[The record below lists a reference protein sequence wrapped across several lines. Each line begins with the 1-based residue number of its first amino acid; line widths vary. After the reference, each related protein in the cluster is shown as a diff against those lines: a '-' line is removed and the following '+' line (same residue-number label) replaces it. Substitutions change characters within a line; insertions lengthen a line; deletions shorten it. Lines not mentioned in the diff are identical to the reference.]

1 MGNNNQKPRAH
12 ALDALRGYAIITMVL
27 SAMEAFSVLP
37 RWMYHAQVPP
47 PDHVFDP
54 TIYGI
59 TWVDIIFPFFLFSM
73 GAAIPLSLGR
83 QHAKGESI
91 MKLTWKTVQRWVKLT
106 FFAIFIIHAFPF
118 MLGYEQEWMRYAMP
132 IFFFILLCLMFMPNP
147 FGLSPYKARA
157 ITWSAYLVAVGFMLL
172 QPYAGGAPFRLT
184 DSDCIML
191 ILANVS
197 LTGSI
202 IYLLTIGHP
211 LRRRALLP
219 FLVAL
224 VMAAHTANS
233 WPALLI
239 HTSWLPW
246 LYLPAY
252 QEYLLIIIPGTV
264 AGEWIAQWL
273 EKMKANDTSEGLV
286 ESVQKKNEA
295 VLENVNPLK
304 GGGEAVLENGNP
316 LKGGR
321 GAVLENGNKVKNDE
335 KAVLENVNPLKGGRG
350 AVLENGNGVKND
362 EKVVLENGNP
372 LKGGGGAVLE
382 NENKVR
388 TRSEEMK
395 DKENSLALPVAFL
408 SLALIVVNVVLLFG
422 RHLVANLVAT
432 MVLTALTAWLL
443 RSRREAGTTGV
454 EAAKQR
460 SASKDASSQNAAK
473 QEVSNR
479 EASSQEAAEREVS
492 NREASSQ
499 EAAKQE
505 VSSREASSQEA
516 SKQEVYNHRSS
527 SITASPTL
535 HFWQRLSSAGAYLL
549 LLGLCLESYE
559 GGIRKDDVTLSYLFV
574 TCGLAF
580 YALLLLTVVCDHWHV
595 RWLCAPLEMVG
606 KNPMVA
612 YVSASMVIIP
622 VLILTH
628 IYPYIDALSSQPLT
642 GFLKGVL
649 LTTLCMALTAW
660 FTHKRWFWKT

>member
-106 FFAIFIIHAFPF
+106 LFAIFIIHAFPF
-118 MLGYEQEWMRYAMP
+118 MLGYEQEWMCYAMP
-132 IFFFILLCLMFMPNP
+132 IFFFFLLCLMFMPNP

-202 IYLLTIGHP
+202 IYLLTIGHH
-211 LRRRALLP
+211 LRRLALLP

-224 VMAAHTANS
+224 FMAAHTANS

-273 EKMKANDTSEGLV
+273 EKMKANDMSKGLV
-286 ESVQKKNEA
+286 DNYQKKNEA
-295 VLENVNPLK
+295 VLD
-304 GGGEAVLENGNP
+304 NGNP

-335 KAVLENVNPLKGGRG
+335 KAVLENENPLKGGRG
-350 AVLENGNGVKND
+350 AVLENGNKVKND
-362 EKVVLENGNP
+362 EK
-372 LKGGGGAVLE
+372 AVLE
-382 NENKVR
+382 NENMVR

-395 DKENSLALPVAFL
+395 DKENALALPVALL
-408 SLALIVVNVVLLFG
+408 SSALIVVNVVLLFG

-443 RSRREAGTTGV
+443 RSRREAGTTDV

-460 SASKDASSQNAAK
+460 AASKDASSQEAAK

-479 EASSQEAAEREVS
+479 EASSQEAA
-492 NREASSQ
+492 
-499 EAAKQE
+499 
-505 VSSREASSQEA
+505 
-516 SKQEVYNHRSS
+516 KQEVYNQKSS
-527 SITASPTL
+527 SAPVSPTL

-612 YVSASMVIIP
+612 YVSSSMVIIP
-622 VLILTH
+622 VLILTQL
-628 IYPYIDALSSQPLT
+628 YPYIDALSSQPLT

-649 LTTLCMALTAW
+649 LTALCMALTAW

>member
-211 LRRRALLP
+211 LRRLALLP
-219 FLVAL
+219 FLIAL
-224 VMAAHTANS
+224 FMAAHTANS

-246 LYLPAY
+246 LYLHAY

-273 EKMKANDTSEGLV
+273 EKMKANDTSKGLV
-286 ESVQKKNEA
+286 YNYQKKS
-295 VLENVNPLK
+295 
-304 GGGEAVLENGNP
+304 EAVLENGNP

-335 KAVLENVNPLKGGRG
+335 KTVLES
-350 AVLENGNGVKND
+350 
-362 EKVVLENGNP
+362 
-372 LKGGGGAVLE
+372 
-382 NENKVR
+382 ENKVR

-395 DKENSLALPVAFL
+395 DKENALALPVALL

-432 MVLTALTAWLL
+432 MVLTAITAWLL

-460 SASKDASSQNAAK
+460 AASRD
-473 QEVSNR
+473 
-479 EASSQEAAEREVS
+479 ASSQEAAKREVY

-505 VSSREASSQEA
+505 VSNQ
-516 SKQEVYNHRSS
+516 KSS

-649 LTTLCMALTAW
+649 LTALCMALTAW

>member
-211 LRRRALLP
+211 LRRLALLP

-224 VMAAHTANS
+224 FMAAHTANS

-264 AGEWIAQWL
+264 AGEWITQWL
-273 EKMKANDTSEGLV
+273 EKMKANDTSKGLV
-286 ESVQKKNEA
+286 ENYQKKN
-295 VLENVNPLK
+295 
-304 GGGEAVLENGNP
+304 EAVLENGNP
-316 LKGGR
+316 LKGRG

-335 KAVLENVNPLKGGRG
+335 KAVLENVNLLKGGRE
-350 AVLENGNGVKND
+350 AVLENWNKVKND
-362 EKVVLENGNP
+362 EKV
-372 LKGGGGAVLE
+372 VLE

-395 DKENSLALPVAFL
+395 EKENALALPVALL

-460 SASKDASSQNAAK
+460 AGLKDASSQDAAE
-473 QEVSNR
+473 QEVSSR
-479 EASSQEAAEREVS
+479 EASSQ
-492 NREASSQ
+492 N
-499 EAAKQE
+499 AAKQE

-516 SKQEVYNHRSS
+516 AKQEVSNHRFS
-527 SITASPTL
+527 SIPASPTL

-649 LTTLCMALTAW
+649 LTALCMALTAW

>member
-172 QPYAGGAPFRLT
+172 QPYAGGAPFRLA

-211 LRRRALLP
+211 LRRLALLP
-219 FLVAL
+219 FLIAL
-224 VMAAHTANS
+224 FMAAHTANS
-233 WPALLI
+233 WPAQLI

-273 EKMKANDTSEGLV
+273 EKMKAKDTGKGLV
-286 ESVQKKNEA
+286 ENYQIN
-295 VLENVNPLK
+295 
-304 GGGEAVLENGNP
+304 EAVLENGNP

-321 GAVLENGNKVKNDE
+321 EAVLENGNKVKN
-335 KAVLENVNPLKGGRG
+335 V
-350 AVLENGNGVKND
+350 
-362 EKVVLENGNP
+362 EKVVLENEIKDEEQEVLENKEEK
-372 LKGGGGAVLE
+372 KGGREAVLE

-388 TRSEEMK
+388 TRSEEVK
-395 DKENSLALPVAFL
+395 DKENALALPVALL
-408 SLALIVVNVVLLFG
+408 SLALIVTNVVLLFG
-422 RHLVANLVAT
+422 RHLVANLIAT
-432 MVLTALTAWLL
+432 IVLTALTAWLL
-443 RSRREAGTTGV
+443 RSRREAVTTGV

-460 SASKDASSQNAAK
+460 AASKDASSQNAAK
-473 QEVSNR
+473 QELSNR
-479 EASSQEAAEREVS
+479 EASSQEAAEQEVS

-499 EAAKQE
+499 EAAKQRI
-505 VSSREASSQEA
+505 SNREASSQEA
-516 SKQEVYNHRSS
+516 AEQEVSNQKSS
-527 SITASPTL
+527 STPASPTL
-535 HFWQRLSSAGAYLL
+535 HFWQRLSLAGAYLL

-622 VLILTH
+622 VLILTQL
-628 IYPYIDALSSQPLT
+628 YPYIDALSSEPLT

-649 LTTLCMALTAW
+649 LTALCMALTAW

>member
-37 RWMYHAQVPP
+37 WWMYHAQVPP

-211 LRRRALLP
+211 LRRLALLP

-224 VMAAHTANS
+224 FMAAHTANS

-273 EKMKANDTSEGLV
+273 EKMKTNDTSKGLV
-286 ESVQKKNEA
+286 DNYQKKN
-295 VLENVNPLK
+295 
-304 GGGEAVLENGNP
+304 EAVLENGNP

-321 GAVLENGNKVKNDE
+321 E
-335 KAVLENVNPLKGGRG
+335 

-362 EKVVLENGNP
+362 EK
-372 LKGGGGAVLE
+372 AVLE

-395 DKENSLALPVAFL
+395 EKENALALPVALL

-454 EAAKQR
+454 EAAKQ
-460 SASKDASSQNAAK
+460 
-473 QEVSNR
+473 ETSN
-479 EASSQEAAEREVS
+479 Q
-492 NREASSQ
+492 
-499 EAAKQE
+499 K
-505 VSSREASSQEA
+505 
-516 SKQEVYNHRSS
+516 SS
-527 SITASPTL
+527 STPASPTL

-622 VLILTH
+622 VLILTQL
-628 IYPYIDALSSQPLT
+628 YPYIDALSSQPLT

-649 LTTLCMALTAW
+649 LTALCMALTAW

>member
-211 LRRRALLP
+211 LRRLALLP

-224 VMAAHTANS
+224 FMAAHTANS

-273 EKMKANDTSEGLV
+273 EKMKANDTSKGLV
-286 ESVQKKNEA
+286 DNYQKKNEA
-295 VLENVNPLK
+295 VLEN
-304 GGGEAVLENGNP
+304 G
-316 LKGGR
+316 
-321 GAVLENGNKVKNDE
+321 
-335 KAVLENVNPLKGGRG
+335 NPLKGGRG

-362 EKVVLENGNP
+362 EKVVLEN
-372 LKGGGGAVLE
+372 
-382 NENKVR
+382 ENKVR

-395 DKENSLALPVAFL
+395 DKENALALPVALL

-479 EASSQEAAEREVS
+479 EASSQEAA
-492 NREASSQ
+492 
-499 EAAKQE
+499 KQE

-516 SKQEVYNHRSS
+516 SKQEVYNREASLQEAAKQEVYNQKCS
-527 SITASPTL
+527 SIPASPTF

-622 VLILTH
+622 VLILTQL
-628 IYPYIDALSSQPLT
+628 YPYIDDLSSQPLT

-649 LTTLCMALTAW
+649 LTALCMALTAW

>member
-211 LRRRALLP
+211 LRRLALLP

-224 VMAAHTANS
+224 FMAAHTANS
-233 WPALLI
+233 WPAQLI

-273 EKMKANDTSEGLV
+273 EKMKTNDTSKGLV
-286 ESVQKKNEA
+286 DNYQKKSEA
-295 VLENVNPLK
+295 VLD
-304 GGGEAVLENGNP
+304 NGNP
-316 LKGGR
+316 LNGGR
-321 GAVLENGNKVKNDE
+321 E
-335 KAVLENVNPLKGGRG
+335 

-362 EKVVLENGNP
+362 EK
-372 LKGGGGAVLE
+372 AVLE

-395 DKENSLALPVAFL
+395 EKENALALPVALL

-454 EAAKQR
+454 EAAKQ
-460 SASKDASSQNAAK
+460 
-473 QEVSNR
+473 ETSN
-479 EASSQEAAEREVS
+479 Q
-492 NREASSQ
+492 
-499 EAAKQE
+499 K
-505 VSSREASSQEA
+505 
-516 SKQEVYNHRSS
+516 SS
-527 SITASPTL
+527 SAPASPTL

-649 LTTLCMALTAW
+649 LTALCMALTAW

>member
-91 MKLTWKTVQRWVKLT
+91 MMLTWKTVQRWVKLT

-211 LRRRALLP
+211 LRRLALLP

-224 VMAAHTANS
+224 FMAAHTANS

-252 QEYLLIIIPGTV
+252 QVYLLIIIPGTV

-273 EKMKANDTSEGLV
+273 EKMKANDTSKGLV
-286 ESVQKKNEA
+286 ESYQKKNEA

-304 GGGEAVLENGNP
+304 GGRE
-316 LKGGR
+316 
-321 GAVLENGNKVKNDE
+321 
-335 KAVLENVNPLKGGRG
+335 

-382 NENKVR
+382 NGNKVKNDEKAVLENENKVR

-395 DKENSLALPVAFL
+395 EKENALALPVAFL

-443 RSRREAGTTGV
+443 RSRRKAGTTGV

-460 SASKDASSQNAAK
+460 DASKDASSQNAAK

-479 EASSQEAAEREVS
+479 EASL
-492 NREASSQ
+492 
-499 EAAKQE
+499 
-505 VSSREASSQEA
+505 QEA

-622 VLILTH
+622 VLILTQL
-628 IYPYIDALSSQPLT
+628 YPYIDALSSQPLT

>member
-91 MKLTWKTVQRWVKLT
+91 TKLTWKTVQRWVKLT

-211 LRRRALLP
+211 LRRLALLP
-219 FLVAL
+219 FLIAL
-224 VMAAHTANS
+224 FMAAHTANS
-233 WPALLI
+233 WPAQLI

-273 EKMKANDTSEGLV
+273 EKMKAKDTGKGLV
-286 ESVQKKNEA
+286 ENYQINEA
-295 VLENVNPLK
+295 VP
-304 GGGEAVLENGNP
+304 ENGNP

-321 GAVLENGNKVKNDE
+321 EAVLENGNKV
-335 KAVLENVNPLKGGRG
+335 
-350 AVLENGNGVKND
+350 
-362 EKVVLENGNP
+362 
-372 LKGGGGAVLE
+372 
-382 NENKVR
+382 R
-388 TRSEEMK
+388 TRSEEVK
-395 DKENSLALPVAFL
+395 DKENALALPVALL
-408 SLALIVVNVVLLFG
+408 SLALIVTNVVLLFG
-422 RHLVANLVAT
+422 RHLVANLIAT
-432 MVLTALTAWLL
+432 IVLTALTAWLL

-460 SASKDASSQNAAK
+460 AASK
-473 QEVSNR
+473 
-479 EASSQEAAEREVS
+479 EASSQGAAKQEVS

-505 VSSREASSQEA
+505 VSKREASSQGA
-516 SKQEVYNHRSS
+516 AKQEVSNREASSQGAAKQEVSNQKSS
-527 SITASPTL
+527 STPASPTL

-622 VLILTH
+622 VLILTQL
-628 IYPYIDALSSQPLT
+628 YPYIDALSSQPLT

-649 LTTLCMALTAW
+649 LTALCMTLTAW

>member
-118 MLGYEQEWMRYAMP
+118 MLGYEQEWMCYAMP

-211 LRRRALLP
+211 LRRLALLP

-224 VMAAHTANS
+224 FMAARTANS
-233 WPALLI
+233 WPAQLI

-273 EKMKANDTSEGLV
+273 EKMKTNDTSKGLV
-286 ESVQKKNEA
+286 DNYQKKSEA
-295 VLENVNPLK
+295 VLD
-304 GGGEAVLENGNP
+304 NGNP
-316 LKGGR
+316 LNGGR
-321 GAVLENGNKVKNDE
+321 E
-335 KAVLENVNPLKGGRG
+335 

-362 EKVVLENGNP
+362 EK
-372 LKGGGGAVLE
+372 AVLE

-388 TRSEEMK
+388 IRSEEMK
-395 DKENSLALPVAFL
+395 EKENALALPVALL

-454 EAAKQR
+454 EAAKQ
-460 SASKDASSQNAAK
+460 
-473 QEVSNR
+473 ETSN
-479 EASSQEAAEREVS
+479 Q
-492 NREASSQ
+492 
-499 EAAKQE
+499 K
-505 VSSREASSQEA
+505 
-516 SKQEVYNHRSS
+516 SS
-527 SITASPTL
+527 STPASPTL

-649 LTTLCMALTAW
+649 LTALCMALTAW

>member
-147 FGLSPYKARA
+147 FGLSPYKART

-202 IYLLTIGHP
+202 IYLLTIGHH
-211 LRRRALLP
+211 LRRLALLP

-224 VMAAHTANS
+224 FMAAHTANS

-273 EKMKANDTSEGLV
+273 EKMKTNDTSKGLV
-286 ESVQKKNEA
+286 DNYQKKNEA
-295 VLENVNPLK
+295 VLDNENPL
-304 GGGEAVLENGNP
+304 N
-316 LKGGR
+316 
-321 GAVLENGNKVKNDE
+321 
-335 KAVLENVNPLKGGRG
+335 GGRG

-362 EKVVLENGNP
+362 EK
-372 LKGGGGAVLE
+372 AVLE
-382 NENKVR
+382 NENMVR

-395 DKENSLALPVAFL
+395 DKENALALPVALL
-408 SLALIVVNVVLLFG
+408 SSALIVVNVVLLFG

-460 SASKDASSQNAAK
+460 AASKDASSQNAAK
-473 QEVSNR
+473 QEL
-479 EASSQEAAEREVS
+479 S

-505 VSSREASSQEA
+505 VSNREASLQEA
-516 SKQEVYNHRSS
+516 AKQEISNQKSS
-527 SITASPTL
+527 SAPASPTL

-612 YVSASMVIIP
+612 YVSSSMVIIP
-622 VLILTH
+622 VLILTQL
-628 IYPYIDALSSQPLT
+628 YPYIDALSSQPLT

-649 LTTLCMALTAW
+649 LTALCMALTAW

>member
-147 FGLSPYKARA
+147 FGLSQYKARA

-211 LRRRALLP
+211 LRRLALLP

-224 VMAAHTANS
+224 FMAAHTANS

-273 EKMKANDTSEGLV
+273 EKMKANDTSKGLV
-286 ESVQKKNEA
+286 ENFQKKSEA

-304 GGGEAVLENGNP
+304 SR
-316 LKGGR
+316 R
-321 GAVLENGNKVKNDE
+321 GAVLENGDKVKNDE
-335 KAVLENVNPLKGGRG
+335 KAVLENVNLLKGGR
-350 AVLENGNGVKND
+350 E
-362 EKVVLENGNP
+362 
-372 LKGGGGAVLE
+372 AVLE

-395 DKENSLALPVAFL
+395 EKENALALPVALL

-460 SASKDASSQNAAK
+460 AASRDASSQNAAK

-492 NREASSQ
+492 
-499 EAAKQE
+499 
-505 VSSREASSQEA
+505 SREASSQEA
-516 SKQEVYNHRSS
+516 SKQEVYNQKTS
-527 SITASPTL
+527 SIPASPTL

-649 LTTLCMALTAW
+649 LTALCMALTAW

>member
-211 LRRRALLP
+211 LRRLALLP

-224 VMAAHTANS
+224 FMAAHTANS

-252 QEYLLIIIPGTV
+252 QVYLLIIIPGTV

-273 EKMKANDTSEGLV
+273 EKMKANDTSKGLV
-286 ESVQKKNEA
+286 DNYQKKNEA

-304 GGGEAVLENGNP
+304 S
-316 LKGGR
+316 R
-321 GAVLENGNKVKNDE
+321 
-335 KAVLENVNPLKGGRG
+335 RG

-362 EKVVLENGNP
+362 EKVVLENGN
-372 LKGGGGAVLE
+372 
-382 NENKVR
+382 KVR

-395 DKENSLALPVAFL
+395 DKENALALPVALL
-408 SLALIVVNVVLLFG
+408 SLALIIVNVVLLFG

-460 SASKDASSQNAAK
+460 DASKDASSQNAAK

-479 EASSQEAAEREVS
+479 EASL
-492 NREASSQ
+492 Q

-622 VLILTH
+622 VLILTQL
-628 IYPYIDALSSQPLT
+628 YPYIDALSSQPLT

-649 LTTLCMALTAW
+649 LTALCMALTAW

>member
-202 IYLLTIGHP
+202 IYLLTIAHP
-211 LRRRALLP
+211 LRRLALLP

-224 VMAAHTANS
+224 FMAAHTANS
-233 WPALLI
+233 WPAQLI

-273 EKMKANDTSEGLV
+273 EKMKANDTSKGLV
-286 ESVQKKNEA
+286 DNYQKKN
-295 VLENVNPLK
+295 
-304 GGGEAVLENGNP
+304 EAVLENGNP

-335 KAVLENVNPLKGGRG
+335 KT
-350 AVLENGNGVKND
+350 
-362 EKVVLENGNP
+362 
-372 LKGGGGAVLE
+372 VLE

-395 DKENSLALPVAFL
+395 EKENALALPVALL
-408 SLALIVVNVVLLFG
+408 SSALIVVNVVLLFG

-443 RSRREAGTTGV
+443 RSRREAGTTDV
-454 EAAKQR
+454 EAAKQ
-460 SASKDASSQNAAK
+460 
-473 QEVSNR
+473 EISN
-479 EASSQEAAEREVS
+479 Q
-492 NREASSQ
+492 
-499 EAAKQE
+499 K
-505 VSSREASSQEA
+505 
-516 SKQEVYNHRSS
+516 SS
-527 SITASPTL
+527 SAPVSPTL

-649 LTTLCMALTAW
+649 LTALCMALTAW

>member
-118 MLGYEQEWMRYAMP
+118 MLGYEQEWMRFAMP

-211 LRRRALLP
+211 LRRLALLP

-224 VMAAHTANS
+224 FMAAHTANS

-273 EKMKANDTSEGLV
+273 EKMKANDTSKGLV
-286 ESVQKKNEA
+286 ESYQKKNEA
-295 VLENVNPLK
+295 VLEN
-304 GGGEAVLENGNP
+304 GNP
-316 LKGGR
+316 LNGGR
-321 GAVLENGNKVKNDE
+321 E
-335 KAVLENVNPLKGGRG
+335 

-362 EKVVLENGNP
+362 EK
-372 LKGGGGAVLE
+372 AVLE

-395 DKENSLALPVAFL
+395 DKENALALPVALL

-443 RSRREAGTTGV
+443 RSRREV
-454 EAAKQR
+454 
-460 SASKDASSQNAAK
+460 
-473 QEVSNR
+473 
-479 EASSQEAAEREVS
+479 
-492 NREASSQ
+492 SSQ

-505 VSSREASSQEA
+505 VSNQ
-516 SKQEVYNHRSS
+516 KSS
-527 SITASPTL
+527 STPASPTL

-628 IYPYIDALSSQPLT
+628 IYPYIDALSSEPLT

-649 LTTLCMALTAW
+649 LTALCMALTAW

>member
-118 MLGYEQEWMRYAMP
+118 MLGYEQEWMCYAMP

-202 IYLLTIGHP
+202 VYLLTIGHP
-211 LRRRALLP
+211 LRRLALLP

-224 VMAAHTANS
+224 FMAAHTANS

-273 EKMKANDTSEGLV
+273 ETMKANDTSKGLV
-286 ESVQKKNEA
+286 DNYQKKS
-295 VLENVNPLK
+295 
-304 GGGEAVLENGNP
+304 EAVLENGNP

-321 GAVLENGNKVKNDE
+321 GAVLENGN
-335 KAVLENVNPLKGGRG
+335 
-350 AVLENGNGVKND
+350 GVKND
-362 EKVVLENGNP
+362 EK
-372 LKGGGGAVLE
+372 AVLE

-395 DKENSLALPVAFL
+395 EKENALALPVALL

-443 RSRREAGTTGV
+443 RSRRKAGTTGV

-460 SASKDASSQNAAK
+460 AASKDASSQNAAK
-473 QEVSNR
+473 QEL
-479 EASSQEAAEREVS
+479 S

-505 VSSREASSQEA
+505 VSNRESSSQEVA
-516 SKQEVYNHRSS
+516 KQEVSNQKSS
-527 SITASPTL
+527 STPASPTL

-622 VLILTH
+622 VLILTQL
-628 IYPYIDALSSQPLT
+628 YPYIDALSSQPLT

-649 LTTLCMALTAW
+649 LTALCMALTAW

>member
-211 LRRRALLP
+211 LRRLALLP
-219 FLVAL
+219 FLIAL
-224 VMAAHTANS
+224 FMAAHTANS

-273 EKMKANDTSEGLV
+273 EKMKANDTSKGLV
-286 ESVQKKNEA
+286 DNYQKKN
-295 VLENVNPLK
+295 
-304 GGGEAVLENGNP
+304 EAVLENGNP
-316 LKGGR
+316 LKGVR

-335 KAVLENVNPLKGGRG
+335 KV
-350 AVLENGNGVKND
+350 
-362 EKVVLENGNP
+362 
-372 LKGGGGAVLE
+372 VLE

-395 DKENSLALPVAFL
+395 EKENALALPVALL

-460 SASKDASSQNAAK
+460 AASKDASSQN
-473 QEVSNR
+473 V
-479 EASSQEAAEREVS
+479 
-492 NREASSQ
+492 
-499 EAAKQE
+499 AKQE

-516 SKQEVYNHRSS
+516 AKQEVYNQKSS
-527 SITASPTL
+527 STPASPTL

-628 IYPYIDALSSQPLT
+628 IYPYIDSLSSQPLT

-649 LTTLCMALTAW
+649 LTALCMALTAW

>member
-83 QHAKGESI
+83 QHAKGKSI

-211 LRRRALLP
+211 LRRLALLP

-224 VMAAHTANS
+224 FMAAHTANS

-252 QEYLLIIIPGTV
+252 QVYLLIIIPGTV

-273 EKMKANDTSEGLV
+273 EKMKANDTSKGLV
-286 ESVQKKNEA
+286 ESYQKKNEA
-295 VLENVNPLK
+295 VLES
-304 GGGEAVLENGNP
+304 GNP

-321 GAVLENGNKVKNDE
+321 GAVLENGN
-335 KAVLENVNPLKGGRG
+335 G
-350 AVLENGNGVKND
+350 AKND
-362 EKVVLENGNP
+362 EKV
-372 LKGGGGAVLE
+372 VLE

-395 DKENSLALPVAFL
+395 DKENALALPVALL
-408 SLALIVVNVVLLFG
+408 SLALIIVNVVLLFG

-432 MVLTALTAWLL
+432 MVLTALSAWLL
-443 RSRREAGTTGV
+443 RSRRKAGTTGV

-460 SASKDASSQNAAK
+460 AASRDASSQN
-473 QEVSNR
+473 
-479 EASSQEAAEREVS
+479 
-492 NREASSQ
+492 
-499 EAAKQE
+499 AAKQE

-516 SKQEVYNHRSS
+516 AKQEVYNREASLQEAAKQEVYNQKTS
-527 SITASPTL
+527 SIPASPTL

-649 LTTLCMALTAW
+649 LTALCMALTAW

>member
-211 LRRRALLP
+211 LRRLALLP

-224 VMAAHTANS
+224 FMAAHTANS

-252 QEYLLIIIPGTV
+252 QVYLLIIIPGTV

-273 EKMKANDTSEGLV
+273 EKMKANDTSKGLV
-286 ESVQKKNEA
+286 DNYQKKNEA

-304 GGGEAVLENGNP
+304 GGI
-316 LKGGR
+316 
-321 GAVLENGNKVKNDE
+321 GAVLENGNGVKNDE
-335 KAVLENVNPLKGGRG
+335 KVVLENGNPLKGGRG

-362 EKVVLENGNP
+362 EKVVLEN
-372 LKGGGGAVLE
+372 
-382 NENKVR
+382 ENKVR

-395 DKENSLALPVAFL
+395 DKENALALPVALL
-408 SLALIVVNVVLLFG
+408 SLALIIVNVVLLFG

-492 NREASSQ
+492 NREASLQEAAKQEVYNREASSQ

-505 VSSREASSQEA
+505 V
-516 SKQEVYNHRSS
+516 YNQKCS

-622 VLILTH
+622 VLILTQL
-628 IYPYIDALSSQPLT
+628 YPYIDALSSQPLT

>member
-211 LRRRALLP
+211 LRRLALLP

-224 VMAAHTANS
+224 FMAAHTANS

-273 EKMKANDTSEGLV
+273 EKMKANDTSKGLV
-286 ESVQKKNEA
+286 DNYQKKSEA
-295 VLENVNPLK
+295 VLENVNPL
-304 GGGEAVLENGNP
+304 N
-316 LKGGR
+316 GGR
-321 GAVLENGNKVKNDE
+321 E
-335 KAVLENVNPLKGGRG
+335 

-362 EKVVLENGNP
+362 EK
-372 LKGGGGAVLE
+372 AVLE

-395 DKENSLALPVAFL
+395 EKENALALPVALL

-443 RSRREAGTTGV
+443 RSRRKAGTTGV
-454 EAAKQR
+454 EAAKQ
-460 SASKDASSQNAAK
+460 
-473 QEVSNR
+473 ETSN
-479 EASSQEAAEREVS
+479 Q
-492 NREASSQ
+492 
-499 EAAKQE
+499 
-505 VSSREASSQEA
+505 
-516 SKQEVYNHRSS
+516 RSS
-527 SITASPTL
+527 SAPASPTL

-622 VLILTH
+622 VLILTQL
-628 IYPYIDALSSQPLT
+628 YPYIDALSSQPLT

-649 LTTLCMALTAW
+649 LTALCMALTAW

>member
-118 MLGYEQEWMRYAMP
+118 MLGYEQEWMCYAMP

-147 FGLSPYKARA
+147 LGLSPYKARA

-211 LRRRALLP
+211 LRRLALLP

-224 VMAAHTANS
+224 FMAAHTANS

-273 EKMKANDTSEGLV
+273 EKMKANDKSKGLV
-286 ESVQKKNEA
+286 DNYQKKS
-295 VLENVNPLK
+295 
-304 GGGEAVLENGNP
+304 EAVLENGNP

-321 GAVLENGNKVKNDE
+321 EAVLENGNKVKNDE
-335 KAVLENVNPLKGGRG
+335 KAVLEN
-350 AVLENGNGVKND
+350 
-362 EKVVLENGNP
+362 
-372 LKGGGGAVLE
+372 
-382 NENKVR
+382 ENKVR

-395 DKENSLALPVAFL
+395 EKENALALPVALL

-443 RSRREAGTTGV
+443 RSRRKAGTTGV

-460 SASKDASSQNAAK
+460 AASKDASSQNAAK
-473 QEVSNR
+473 QEL
-479 EASSQEAAEREVS
+479 S

-505 VSSREASSQEA
+505 V
-516 SKQEVYNHRSS
+516 YNQKSS
-527 SITASPTL
+527 SIPASPTL

-649 LTTLCMALTAW
+649 LTALCMALTAW

>member
-91 MKLTWKTVQRWVKLT
+91 MRLTWKTVQRWVKLT

-211 LRRRALLP
+211 LRRLALLP

-224 VMAAHTANS
+224 FMAAHTANS

-273 EKMKANDTSEGLV
+273 EKMKANDTSKGLV
-286 ESVQKKNEA
+286 DNYQKKN
-295 VLENVNPLK
+295 
-304 GGGEAVLENGNP
+304 EAVLENGNP

-335 KAVLENVNPLKGGRG
+335 KV
-350 AVLENGNGVKND
+350 
-362 EKVVLENGNP
+362 
-372 LKGGGGAVLE
+372 VLE

-395 DKENSLALPVAFL
+395 EKENALALPVALL

-460 SASKDASSQNAAK
+460 AASKDASSQNVAK
-473 QEVSNR
+473 QEVSSR
-479 EASSQEAAEREVS
+479 EASSQEAAKQEVY

-505 VSSREASSQEA
+505 VSNQKTSS
-516 SKQEVYNHRSS
+516 VP
-527 SITASPTL
+527 ASPTL

-649 LTTLCMALTAW
+649 LTALCMALTAW

>member
-211 LRRRALLP
+211 LRRLALLP

-224 VMAAHTANS
+224 FMAAHTANS

-246 LYLPAY
+246 LYLPVY

-273 EKMKANDTSEGLV
+273 EKMKANDTSKGLV
-286 ESVQKKNEA
+286 ESYQKKS
-295 VLENVNPLK
+295 
-304 GGGEAVLENGNP
+304 EAVLENGNL

-321 GAVLENGNKVKNDE
+321 EAVLENWNKVKNDE

-350 AVLENGNGVKND
+350 AVLENGNGAKND
-362 EKVVLENGNP
+362 EKVVLENG
-372 LKGGGGAVLE
+372 
-382 NENKVR
+382 NKVR

-460 SASKDASSQNAAK
+460 AASRDASSQNAAK
-473 QEVSNR
+473 QEVS
-479 EASSQEAAEREVS
+479 S
-492 NREASSQ
+492 REASSQ

-516 SKQEVYNHRSS
+516 SKQEVYNREASLQEAAQQEVYNQKCS
-527 SITASPTL
+527 SIPASPTL

>member
-147 FGLSPYKARA
+147 FGLSPYKART

-211 LRRRALLP
+211 LRRLALLP

-224 VMAAHTANS
+224 FMAAHTANS

-273 EKMKANDTSEGLV
+273 EKMKANDMSKGLV
-286 ESVQKKNEA
+286 DNYQKKN
-295 VLENVNPLK
+295 
-304 GGGEAVLENGNP
+304 EAVLENGNP

-321 GAVLENGNKVKNDE
+321 
-335 KAVLENVNPLKGGRG
+335 
-350 AVLENGNGVKND
+350 
-362 EKVVLENGNP
+362 
-372 LKGGGGAVLE
+372 GAVLE

-395 DKENSLALPVAFL
+395 DKENALALPVALL

-460 SASKDASSQNAAK
+460 AASKDASSQEAAK

-479 EASSQEAAEREVS
+479 EASL
-492 NREASSQ
+492 Q

-505 VSSREASSQEA
+505 V
-516 SKQEVYNHRSS
+516 YNQKSS
-527 SITASPTL
+527 SAPASPTL

-649 LTTLCMALTAW
+649 LTALCMALTAW

>member
-172 QPYAGGAPFRLT
+172 QPYAGGAPFRLI

-202 IYLLTIGHP
+202 IYVLTIGHP
-211 LRRRALLP
+211 LRRLALLP

-224 VMAAHTANS
+224 FMAAHTANS

-246 LYLPAY
+246 LYLPVY
-252 QEYLLIIIPGTV
+252 QVYLLIIIPGTV

-286 ESVQKKNEA
+286 ESYQKKNE
-295 VLENVNPLK
+295 
-304 GGGEAVLENGNP
+304 
-316 LKGGR
+316 
-321 GAVLENGNKVKNDE
+321 
-335 KAVLENVNPLKGGRG
+335 AVLENVNPLKGGRG

-362 EKVVLENGNP
+362 EKVVLEN
-372 LKGGGGAVLE
+372 
-382 NENKVR
+382 ENKVR

-395 DKENSLALPVAFL
+395 DKENALALPVALL
-408 SLALIVVNVVLLFG
+408 SLALIIVNVVLLFG

-479 EASSQEAAEREVS
+479 EASSQEASKQEVY

-505 VSSREASSQEA
+505 V
-516 SKQEVYNHRSS
+516 YNQKCS
-527 SITASPTL
+527 SIPASPTL

-622 VLILTH
+622 VLILTQL
-628 IYPYIDALSSQPLT
+628 YPYIDALSSQPLT

-649 LTTLCMALTAW
+649 LTALCMALTAW

>member
-118 MLGYEQEWMRYAMP
+118 MLGYEQEWMCYAMP

-211 LRRRALLP
+211 LRRLALLP

-224 VMAAHTANS
+224 FMAAHTANS

-273 EKMKANDTSEGLV
+273 EKMKANDTSKGLV
-286 ESVQKKNEA
+286 ENYQKKNEA
-295 VLENVNPLK
+295 VLENGNPLK
-304 GGGEAVLENGNP
+304 GGSEAVFENGNKVKNDEKAVLENGNP

-321 GAVLENGNKVKNDE
+321 GAVLESGNKVKNDE
-335 KAVLENVNPLKGGRG
+335 NV
-350 AVLENGNGVKND
+350 
-362 EKVVLENGNP
+362 
-372 LKGGGGAVLE
+372 VLE
-382 NENKVR
+382 NENKVK

-395 DKENSLALPVAFL
+395 DKENALALPVALL

-454 EAAKQR
+454 EAAKQ
-460 SASKDASSQNAAK
+460 
-473 QEVSNR
+473 ETSN
-479 EASSQEAAEREVS
+479 Q
-492 NREASSQ
+492 
-499 EAAKQE
+499 
-505 VSSREASSQEA
+505 
-516 SKQEVYNHRSS
+516 RSS
-527 SITASPTL
+527 SAPASPTL

-622 VLILTH
+622 VLILTQL
-628 IYPYIDALSSQPLT
+628 YPYIDALSSQPLT

-649 LTTLCMALTAW
+649 LTALCMALTAW

>member
-211 LRRRALLP
+211 LRRLALLP
-219 FLVAL
+219 FLIAL
-224 VMAAHTANS
+224 FMAAHTANS
-233 WPALLI
+233 WPAQLI

-273 EKMKANDTSEGLV
+273 EKMKAKDTGKGLM
-286 ESVQKKNEA
+286 ENYQKKS
-295 VLENVNPLK
+295 
-304 GGGEAVLENGNP
+304 EAVLENGNP

-321 GAVLENGNKVKNDE
+321 GAVLENE
-335 KAVLENVNPLKGGRG
+335 
-350 AVLENGNGVKND
+350 NGVKD
-362 EKVVLENGNP
+362 VEKVVLENEIKDEEQEVLENKEEK
-372 LKGGGGAVLE
+372 KGGREAVLE
-382 NENKVR
+382 NGNKVR

-395 DKENSLALPVAFL
+395 EKENALALPVALL
-408 SLALIVVNVVLLFG
+408 SLALIVTNVVLLFG
-422 RHLVANLVAT
+422 RHLVVNLIAT
-432 MVLTALTAWLL
+432 IVLTALTAWLL
-443 RSRREAGTTGV
+443 RSRHEAGSTGV

-460 SASKDASSQNAAK
+460 AALKEASSQEAAKQEVSNREASSQEAAKQEVSNREASSQSAAK

-479 EASSQEAAEREVS
+479 EASSQEAAEQEVS
-492 NREASSQ
+492 NQ
-499 EAAKQE
+499 K
-505 VSSREASSQEA
+505 
-516 SKQEVYNHRSS
+516 SS
-527 SITASPTL
+527 STPASPTL

-622 VLILTH
+622 VLILTQL
-628 IYPYIDALSSQPLT
+628 YPYIDALSSEPLT

-649 LTTLCMALTAW
+649 LTALCMTLTAW

>member
-91 MKLTWKTVQRWVKLT
+91 TKLTWKTVQRWVKLT

-132 IFFFILLCLMFMPNP
+132 VFFFILLCLMFMPNP

-211 LRRRALLP
+211 LRRLALLP

-224 VMAAHTANS
+224 FMAAHTAYS
-233 WPALLI
+233 WPANLI

-273 EKMKANDTSEGLV
+273 EKMKVKDTGKGLV
-286 ESVQKKNEA
+286 EKYQINE
-295 VLENVNPLK
+295 E
-304 GGGEAVLENGNP
+304 VLENGNP

-321 GAVLENGNKVKNDE
+321 EAV
-335 KAVLENVNPLKGGRG
+335 P
-350 AVLENGNGVKND
+350 ENGNGVKD
-362 EKVVLENGNP
+362 VEKVVLENEIKDEEQEVLENNEEK
-372 LKGGGGAVLE
+372 KGGREAVLE
-382 NENKVR
+382 NGNKVR

-395 DKENSLALPVAFL
+395 EKENALALPVALL
-408 SLALIVVNVVLLFG
+408 SLALIVTNVVLLFG
-422 RHLVANLVAT
+422 RHLVANLIAT
-432 MVLTALTAWLL
+432 IVLTALTAWLL
-443 RSRREAGTTGV
+443 RSRREAGSTGV
-454 EAAKQR
+454 EAARQR
-460 SASKDASSQNAAK
+460 AALKEASSQNAAK
-473 QEVSNR
+473 QEVSDR
-479 EASSQEAAEREVS
+479 ETSSQG
-492 NREASSQ
+492 
-499 EAAKQE
+499 AAKQE
-505 VSSREASSQEA
+505 VSNQ
-516 SKQEVYNHRSS
+516 KSS
-527 SITASPTL
+527 STQASPTL

-628 IYPYIDALSSQPLT
+628 IYPYIDALSSEPLT

-649 LTTLCMALTAW
+649 LTALCMALTAW

>member
-211 LRRRALLP
+211 LRRLALLP

-224 VMAAHTANS
+224 FMAAHTANS

-273 EKMKANDTSEGLV
+273 EKMKANDMSKGLV
-286 ESVQKKNEA
+286 DNYQKKN
-295 VLENVNPLK
+295 
-304 GGGEAVLENGNP
+304 EAVLENGNP

-335 KAVLENVNPLKGGRG
+335 KAVLEKGNPLKGGRG
-350 AVLENGNGVKND
+350 AVLENVNKVKND
-362 EKVVLENGNP
+362 EKV
-372 LKGGGGAVLE
+372 VLE

-395 DKENSLALPVAFL
+395 DKENALALPVALL

-454 EAAKQR
+454 EAAKQ
-460 SASKDASSQNAAK
+460 DT
-473 QEVSNR
+473 SN
-479 EASSQEAAEREVS
+479 Q
-492 NREASSQ
+492 
-499 EAAKQE
+499 
-505 VSSREASSQEA
+505 
-516 SKQEVYNHRSS
+516 RSS
-527 SITASPTL
+527 SAPASPTL

-595 RWLCAPLEMVG
+595 RWLCASLEMVG

-622 VLILTH
+622 VLILTQL
-628 IYPYIDALSSQPLT
+628 YPYIDSLSLQPLT

-649 LTTLCMALTAW
+649 LTALCMALTAW

>member
-202 IYLLTIGHP
+202 IYLLTIGHH
-211 LRRRALLP
+211 LRRLALLP

-224 VMAAHTANS
+224 FMAAHTANS
-233 WPALLI
+233 WPAQLI

-273 EKMKANDTSEGLV
+273 EKMKANDMSKGLV
-286 ESVQKKNEA
+286 DNYQKKN
-295 VLENVNPLK
+295 
-304 GGGEAVLENGNP
+304 EAVLENGNP

-335 KAVLENVNPLKGGRG
+335 KAVLEKGNPLKGGRE
-350 AVLENGNGVKND
+350 AVLENVNKVKND
-362 EKVVLENGNP
+362 EKV
-372 LKGGGGAVLE
+372 VLE

-395 DKENSLALPVAFL
+395 DKENALALPVALL

-454 EAAKQR
+454 EAAKQ
-460 SASKDASSQNAAK
+460 SAASKEASSQEAAK

-479 EASSQEAAEREVS
+479 EASSQEAA
-492 NREASSQ
+492 
-499 EAAKQE
+499 KQE
-505 VSSREASSQEA
+505 ISNQ
-516 SKQEVYNHRSS
+516 KSS
-527 SITASPTL
+527 SAPASPTL

-649 LTTLCMALTAW
+649 LTALCMALTAW

>member
-118 MLGYEQEWMRYAMP
+118 MLGYEQEWMCYAMP

-211 LRRRALLP
+211 LRRLALLP

-224 VMAAHTANS
+224 FMAAHTANS

-273 EKMKANDTSEGLV
+273 EKMKANDTSKGLV
-286 ESVQKKNEA
+286 DNYQKKSEA
-295 VLENVNPLK
+295 VLD
-304 GGGEAVLENGNP
+304 NGNP

-321 GAVLENGNKVKNDE
+321 ESVLENGNKVKNDE
-335 KAVLENVNPLKGGRG
+335 KV
-350 AVLENGNGVKND
+350 
-362 EKVVLENGNP
+362 
-372 LKGGGGAVLE
+372 VLE

-395 DKENSLALPVAFL
+395 DKENALALPVALL

-443 RSRREAGTTGV
+443 RSRRKAGTTGV

-460 SASKDASSQNAAK
+460 AASKDASSQNAAK
-473 QEVSNR
+473 QEL
-479 EASSQEAAEREVS
+479 S

-505 VSSREASSQEA
+505 V
-516 SKQEVYNHRSS
+516 YNQKSS
-527 SITASPTL
+527 SIPASPTL

-649 LTTLCMALTAW
+649 LTALCMALTAW

>member
-1 MGNNNQKPRAH
+1 MGNNNQEPRAH

-197 LTGSI
+197 LIGSI

-211 LRRRALLP
+211 LRRLALLP

-224 VMAAHTANS
+224 FMAAHTANS

-273 EKMKANDTSEGLV
+273 EKMKANDTSKGLV
-286 ESVQKKNEA
+286 DNYQKKS
-295 VLENVNPLK
+295 
-304 GGGEAVLENGNP
+304 EAVLENGNP

-335 KAVLENVNPLKGGRG
+335 KV
-350 AVLENGNGVKND
+350 
-362 EKVVLENGNP
+362 
-372 LKGGGGAVLE
+372 VLE

-395 DKENSLALPVAFL
+395 DKENALALPVALL

-460 SASKDASSQNAAK
+460 AASKDASSQNAAK
-473 QEVSNR
+473 QELSNR
-479 EASSQEAAEREVS
+479 EASLQEAV
-492 NREASSQ
+492 
-499 EAAKQE
+499 
-505 VSSREASSQEA
+505 
-516 SKQEVYNHRSS
+516 KQEVYNQRSS
-527 SITASPTL
+527 SAPASPTL

-622 VLILTH
+622 VLILTQL
-628 IYPYIDALSSQPLT
+628 YPYIDALSSQPLT

-649 LTTLCMALTAW
+649 LTALCMALTAW

>member
-197 LTGSI
+197 LIGSI
-202 IYLLTIGHP
+202 IYLLTIGHH
-211 LRRRALLP
+211 LRRLALLP

-224 VMAAHTANS
+224 FMAAHTANS
-233 WPALLI
+233 WPAQLI

-273 EKMKANDTSEGLV
+273 EKMKANDTSKGLV
-286 ESVQKKNEA
+286 DNYKKKSEA

-304 GGGEAVLENGNP
+304 GG
-316 LKGGR
+316 K

-335 KAVLENVNPLKGGRG
+335 K
-350 AVLENGNGVKND
+350 
-362 EKVVLENGNP
+362 
-372 LKGGGGAVLE
+372 AVLE

-395 DKENSLALPVAFL
+395 DKENALALPVALL

-460 SASKDASSQNAAK
+460 AASKDASSQNVAK
-473 QEVSNR
+473 QEVSSR
-479 EASSQEAAEREVS
+479 EASSQEAAKQEVY

-505 VSSREASSQEA
+505 VSNQKTSS
-516 SKQEVYNHRSS
+516 VP
-527 SITASPTL
+527 ASPTL

-574 TCGLAF
+574 TCGLTF

-649 LTTLCMALTAW
+649 LTALCMALTAW

>member
-211 LRRRALLP
+211 LRRLALLP
-219 FLVAL
+219 FLIAL
-224 VMAAHTANS
+224 FMAAHTANS

-273 EKMKANDTSEGLV
+273 EKMKANDTSKGLV
-286 ESVQKKNEA
+286 DNYQKKN
-295 VLENVNPLK
+295 
-304 GGGEAVLENGNP
+304 EAVLENGNP
-316 LKGGR
+316 LKGR
-321 GAVLENGNKVKNDE
+321 KEAVLENGNKVKNDE
-335 KAVLENVNPLKGGRG
+335 KVVLENGNPLNGGRG

-362 EKVVLENGNP
+362 EKVVLEN
-372 LKGGGGAVLE
+372 
-382 NENKVR
+382 ENKVR
-388 TRSEEMK
+388 TISEEMK
-395 DKENSLALPVAFL
+395 DKENALALPVALL

-460 SASKDASSQNAAK
+460 AASRD
-473 QEVSNR
+473 
-479 EASSQEAAEREVS
+479 
-492 NREASSQ
+492 ASSQ

-505 VSSREASSQEA
+505 V
-516 SKQEVYNHRSS
+516 YNQKSS
-527 SITASPTL
+527 SAPASPTL

-649 LTTLCMALTAW
+649 LTALCMALTAW

>member
-1 MGNNNQKPRAH
+1 MGNDNQKPRAH

-211 LRRRALLP
+211 LRRLALLP

-224 VMAAHTANS
+224 FMAAHTANS

-273 EKMKANDTSEGLV
+273 EKMKANDTSKGLV
-286 ESVQKKNEA
+286 ENYQKKS
-295 VLENVNPLK
+295 
-304 GGGEAVLENGNP
+304 EAVLENGNP

-321 GAVLENGNKVKNDE
+321 EAVLESGNKVKNDE
-335 KAVLENVNPLKGGRG
+335 KAVLENVNPLKGGGG

-362 EKVVLENGNP
+362 EKVVLEN
-372 LKGGGGAVLE
+372 
-382 NENKVR
+382 ENKVR

-395 DKENSLALPVAFL
+395 DKENALALPVALL

-443 RSRREAGTTGV
+443 RSRRKAGTTGV

-460 SASKDASSQNAAK
+460 AALKDASSQNAAK
-473 QEVSNR
+473 QELSNR
-479 EASSQEAAEREVS
+479 EASSQEAAQQEVS
-492 NREASSQ
+492 NQ
-499 EAAKQE
+499 I
-505 VSSREASSQEA
+505 
-516 SKQEVYNHRSS
+516 SS
-527 SITASPTL
+527 SAPASPTL

-649 LTTLCMALTAW
+649 LTALCMALTAW

>member
-197 LTGSI
+197 LIGSI

-211 LRRRALLP
+211 LRRLALLP

-224 VMAAHTANS
+224 FMAAHTANS

-273 EKMKANDTSEGLV
+273 EKMKANDTSKGLV
-286 ESVQKKNEA
+286 DNYQKKS
-295 VLENVNPLK
+295 
-304 GGGEAVLENGNP
+304 EAVLENGNP

-335 KAVLENVNPLKGGRG
+335 KV
-350 AVLENGNGVKND
+350 
-362 EKVVLENGNP
+362 
-372 LKGGGGAVLE
+372 VLE

-395 DKENSLALPVAFL
+395 DKENALALPVALL

-460 SASKDASSQNAAK
+460 AASKDASSQNAAK
-473 QEVSNR
+473 QELSNR
-479 EASSQEAAEREVS
+479 EASL
-492 NREASSQ
+492 Q

-505 VSSREASSQEA
+505 V
-516 SKQEVYNHRSS
+516 YNQRSS
-527 SITASPTL
+527 SAPASPTL

-622 VLILTH
+622 VLILTQL
-628 IYPYIDALSSQPLT
+628 YPYIDALSSQPLT

-649 LTTLCMALTAW
+649 LTALCMALTAW

>member
-132 IFFFILLCLMFMPNP
+132 IFFFILLCLMFMSNP

-202 IYLLTIGHP
+202 IYLLTIGRP
-211 LRRRALLP
+211 LRRLALLP

-224 VMAAHTANS
+224 FMAAHTANS
-233 WPALLI
+233 WPAQLI

-273 EKMKANDTSEGLV
+273 EKMKANDTSKGLV
-286 ESVQKKNEA
+286 DNYQKKNEA
-295 VLENVNPLK
+295 VLENVNL
-304 GGGEAVLENGNP
+304 
-316 LKGGR
+316 
-321 GAVLENGNKVKNDE
+321 
-335 KAVLENVNPLKGGRG
+335 LKGGRG

-362 EKVVLENGNP
+362 EKVVLED
-372 LKGGGGAVLE
+372 
-382 NENKVR
+382 ENKVK

-395 DKENSLALPVAFL
+395 EKENALALPVALL

-443 RSRREAGTTGV
+443 RSHRKAGTTGV

-460 SASKDASSQNAAK
+460 AASRDASSQN
-473 QEVSNR
+473 
-479 EASSQEAAEREVS
+479 
-492 NREASSQ
+492 
-499 EAAKQE
+499 AAKQE

-516 SKQEVYNHRSS
+516 AKQEVSNQKCS
-527 SITASPTL
+527 SIPASPTL

-649 LTTLCMALTAW
+649 LTALCMALTAW

>member
-91 MKLTWKTVQRWVKLT
+91 TKLTWKTVQRWVKLT

-211 LRRRALLP
+211 LRRLALLP
-219 FLVAL
+219 FLIAL
-224 VMAAHTANS
+224 FMAAHTANS
-233 WPALLI
+233 WPAQLI

-273 EKMKANDTSEGLV
+273 EKMKAKDTGKGLV
-286 ESVQKKNEA
+286 ENYQKKS
-295 VLENVNPLK
+295 
-304 GGGEAVLENGNP
+304 EAVLENGNP
-316 LKGGR
+316 LKGER

-335 KAVLENVNPLKGGRG
+335 KVVLGNVNPLKGGRG
-350 AVLENGNGVKND
+350 AVLESGNKVKND
-362 EKVVLENGNP
+362 EKVVLENGN
-372 LKGGGGAVLE
+372 
-382 NENKVR
+382 KVR
-388 TRSEEMK
+388 TKSEEMK
-395 DKENSLALPVAFL
+395 EKENALALPVALL
-408 SLALIVVNVVLLFG
+408 SLILIVTNVVLLFG
-422 RHLVANLVAT
+422 RHLVVNLIAT

-460 SASKDASSQNAAK
+460 AASKEASSQGAAK
-473 QEVSNR
+473 QEGSNR
-479 EASSQEAAEREVS
+479 EASSQEV
-492 NREASSQ
+492 
-499 EAAKQE
+499 AKQE
-505 VSSREASSQEA
+505 VSNQ
-516 SKQEVYNHRSS
+516 KSS
-527 SITASPTL
+527 STPASPTL

-622 VLILTH
+622 VLILTQL
-628 IYPYIDALSSQPLT
+628 YPYIDALSSQPLT

-649 LTTLCMALTAW
+649 LTALCMALTAW

>member
-147 FGLSPYKARA
+147 FGLSQYKARA

-211 LRRRALLP
+211 LRRLALLP
-219 FLVAL
+219 FLIAL
-224 VMAAHTANS
+224 FMAAHTANS

-252 QEYLLIIIPGTV
+252 QVYLLIIIPGTV

-273 EKMKANDTSEGLV
+273 EKMKANDTSKGLV
-286 ESVQKKNEA
+286 DNFQKKSEA
-295 VLENVNPLK
+295 VLENGNLLKGGREAVLENWNKVKNDEKVVLENVNPLK
-304 GGGEAVLENGNP
+304 S
-316 LKGGR
+316 R
-321 GAVLENGNKVKNDE
+321 
-335 KAVLENVNPLKGGRG
+335 RG

-362 EKVVLENGNP
+362 EK
-372 LKGGGGAVLE
+372 AVLE
-382 NENKVR
+382 SENKVR

-395 DKENSLALPVAFL
+395 DKENALALPVALL
-408 SLALIVVNVVLLFG
+408 SLALIIVNVVLLFG

-432 MVLTALTAWLL
+432 MVLTALSAWLL
-443 RSRREAGTTGV
+443 RSRRKAGTTGV

-460 SASKDASSQNAAK
+460 AASRDASSQN
-473 QEVSNR
+473 
-479 EASSQEAAEREVS
+479 
-492 NREASSQ
+492 
-499 EAAKQE
+499 AAKQE

-516 SKQEVYNHRSS
+516 AKQEVYNREASSQEAAKQEVYNQKTS
-527 SITASPTL
+527 SIPASPTL

-549 LLGLCLESYE
+549 LLGLYLESYE

-649 LTTLCMALTAW
+649 LTALCMALTAW

>member
-91 MKLTWKTVQRWVKLT
+91 MKLAWKTVQRWVKLT
-106 FFAIFIIHAFPF
+106 FFSIFIIHAFPF

-211 LRRRALLP
+211 LRRLALLP

-224 VMAAHTANS
+224 FMAAHTANS

-273 EKMKANDTSEGLV
+273 EKMKANDTSKGLV
-286 ESVQKKNEA
+286 DNYQKKNEA
-295 VLENVNPLK
+295 VLENVNL
-304 GGGEAVLENGNP
+304 
-316 LKGGR
+316 
-321 GAVLENGNKVKNDE
+321 
-335 KAVLENVNPLKGGRG
+335 LKGGRG

-362 EKVVLENGNP
+362 EK
-372 LKGGGGAVLE
+372 AVLE
-382 NENKVR
+382 SENKVR

-395 DKENSLALPVAFL
+395 EKENALALPVALL

-432 MVLTALTAWLL
+432 VVLTALTAWLL
-443 RSRREAGTTGV
+443 RSRRKAGTPGV

-460 SASKDASSQNAAK
+460 VASKDASSQNAAK
-473 QEVSNR
+473 QEVS
-479 EASSQEAAEREVS
+479 S
-492 NREASSQ
+492 REASSQ

-505 VSSREASSQEA
+505 VSNQKTSS
-516 SKQEVYNHRSS
+516 VP
-527 SITASPTL
+527 ASPTL
-535 HFWQRLSSAGAYLL
+535 HFWQRLSSAGVYLL

-622 VLILTH
+622 VLILTQL
-628 IYPYIDALSSQPLT
+628 YPYIDALSSQPLT

-649 LTTLCMALTAW
+649 LTALCMALTAW